1 MHRGVVR
8 FMKLENLLLQKRP
21 AILERWLDL
30 LFETYPAE
38 SSNFLK
44 RKKGR
49 FINPVGD
56 TITQEM
62 GSLYDE
68 LLLGWDPEK
77 ISIFLDKIV
86 RIRAVQEF
94 SPSKAL
100 AFIYQLKHVVREEVE
115 QEVRNEGIQEKL
127 ADFEAR
133 IDDLALLG
141 FDLYVKCRE
150 KIFELRANEIK
161 DRAYMLLKRA
171 NMICETP
178 GG

>member
-1 MHRGVVR
+1 
-8 FMKLENLLLQKRP
+8 MKLENLLLQKRP

-30 LFETYPAE
+30 LLETYPGE
-38 SSNFLK
+38 GSNFLK
-44 RKKGR
+44 KEKGR
-49 FINPVGD
+49 FVNPVGH
-56 TITQEM
+56 TITREM
-62 GSLYDE
+62 ELLYDE

-77 ISIFLDKIV
+77 IACYLDKIV

-94 SPSKAL
+94 SPSKAI
-100 AFIYQLKHVVREEVE
+100 AFVFKLKKVIKEELEEEIREA
-115 QEVRNEGIQEKL
+115 GILEKL

-141 FDLYVKCRE
+141 FDIYMECRE
-150 KIFELRANEIK
+150 KIFELRANEVR